1 MRELCGGN
9 RMTSHEHQ
17 LNNFSVSLILYVCA
31 IEQPYVDV
39 TCAIYLI
46 ISIFLDAIC
55 PPAAAAAA
63 ARIFWLPLFFLCH
76 FVGALV
82 FYLIHKNTKI

>member
-1 MRELCGGN
+1 MCLVCLWHLN
-9 RMTSHEHQ
+9 SHGI
-17 LNNFSVSLILYVCA
+17 NNFSVSLILYVCA

-46 ISIFLDAIC
+46 TSIFLDAIC

-63 ARIFWLPLFFLCH
+63 ADAAFIFLAAISSALWFF
-76 FVGALV
+76 
-82 FYLIHKNTKI
+82 I

>member
-1 MRELCGGN
+1 
-9 RMTSHEHQ
+9 MTSHEHQ

-46 ISIFLDAIC
+46 TSKKLDAIC

-63 ARIFWLPLFFLCH
+63 ARIFLAAFIYFYAISSALWFF
-76 FVGALV
+76 
-82 FYLIHKNTKI
+82 I